1 MLKNMPWIKTIIEFS
16 KKFDMEC
23 NHQKYCTRWCYER
36 VYRQC
41 FRLIEAFQVVYD
53 ENRSKKSTFDKRK
66 QFAESWQAKQDFT
79 KQKRVSNPRRESA
92 VVRQSGVDRVPMA
105 LRGLL
110 IEKLNEIEETKSNK
124 KETNLVSFNA

>member
-23 NHQKYCTRWCYER
+23 NHQKYCTRCCYER
-36 VYRQC
+36 VYRQF